1 MTVIN
6 RSGLLSVLLISV
18 IALSNQAAE
27 TDKDVAAIKTQLTSM
42 STHVNHLIQT
52 VNAEEISRFPILTLQ
67 TLDNQ
72 NTGTFKKPTDRKDLL
87 NKLNE
92 LKNKITKLI
101 NDMTANTG
109 DVTGIKERI
118 NMLEQELENLT
129 KQLSNAGRDV
139 KQELA
144 GFANALSNL
153 TASVND
159 YYKKQEEKEKA
170 RLAQK
175 EKAELDE
182 FLKAI
187 NYKLYDY
194 AAFKLSLVNDDKK
207 LKSFTLAA
215 YKNVHLNIGIMLEF
229 IKSVKEAHQ
238 KYLVYKNLYEY
249 LKTYEKQPYKLSCE
263 KHMKLGGQLHKD
275 KSDGLFPGYI
285 PELNDKSDA
294 FNKFFNA
301 LDFDEFMEAIKGKN
315 YEYAAF
321 QLSWVNDDNK
331 VLDLTIKAFKNEDSD
346 INLKPFIDFVRSI
359 NEAHLRYIAYKA
371 LYTYIV
377 GNNGK
382 EESWKS
388 PRIETMKDCIL
399 QDHTL
404 AYFPEHMPELENKSD
419 PFNQF
424 FTSACN
430 SLNKYMID
438 DIPKFLNDHIHI
450 PFFRF

>member
-27 TDKDVAAIKTQLTSM
+27 TDKDIAAIKTQLTSM
-42 STHVNHLIQT
+42 STNVNHLIQT
-52 VNAEEISRFPILTLQ
+52 VNAEENSRFPILTVQ

-175 EKAELDE
+175 EKAELDK
-182 FLKAI
+182 FLEAI
-187 NYKLYDY
+187 KNKYYDY
-194 AAFKLSLVNDDKK
+194 AAFKLSLINDKNK
-207 LKSFTLAA
+207 LNDMIIAA
-215 YKNVHLNIGIMLEF
+215 YKYVNLNIDNLIEF
-229 IKSVKEAHQ
+229 IKSIKMPEQ
-238 KYLVYKNLYEY
+238 RNLVYRSLYMYMKSNENNSFRDFCSKY
-249 LKTYEKQPYKLSCE
+249 AKLNTAFNE
-263 KHMKLGGQLHKD
+263 D
-275 KSDGLFPGYI
+275 KANKMI
-285 PELNDKSDA
+285 KPELNDISFFSNVQSEVFLKSMK
-294 FNKFFNA
+294 NKYFKCA
-301 LDFDEFMEAIKGKN
+301 GSILSSIKDEKILKTLASKVIDDDF
-315 YEYAAF
+315 
-321 QLSWVNDDNK
+321 
-331 VLDLTIKAFKNEDSD
+331 
-346 INLKPFIDFVRSI
+346 INQFS
-359 NEAHLRYIAYKA
+359 
-371 LYTYIV
+371 LYTCIAEKHQRVLVAGIYLTKANDWHAHFPPTTIV
-377 GNNGK
+377 FYAKYVNKLDELIKYGACVT
-382 EESWKS
+382 KS
-388 PRIETMKDCIL
+388 PFKDVVPDL
-399 QDHTL
+399 WRLLFGVH
-404 AYFPEHMPELENKSD
+404 E
-419 PFNQF
+419 
-424 FTSACN
+424 
-430 SLNKYMID
+430 
-438 DIPKFLNDHIHI
+438 
-450 PFFRF
+450 